1 MLAVTWLYGLARAA
15 SKRKGERLSEWR
27 ARFLSALTAAGL
39 QLEQR
44 VVDSGRNKLTF
55 VKAARFESS
64 SARHEAQKKYL
75 LLPYQRNHNQTID
88 VGMCSPRST
97 RPGRCWRP
105 RRSSSTSAP
114 RSRRRQ
120 AGAATGPPA
129 CSPRSACPTPWQR
142 RCQTRHQ
149 TTLPRPSELTRNGA
163 GISINSSLYNVVC
176 I

>member
-1 MLAVTWLYGLARAA
+1 MAVTWLYGLARAA

-44 VVDSGRNKLTF
+44 LVDSGRNKLTF
-55 VKAARFESS
+55 VKAARFETS
-64 SARHEAQKKYL
+64 SARQEARKKYL
-75 LLPYQRNHNQTID
+75 LLPYRRNQTVD
-88 VGMCSPRST
+88 VRMCSPRST

-114 RSRRRQ
+114 RSRRRP

-129 CSPRSACPTPWQR
+129 CSPRSACPTPWRR

-149 TTLPRPSELTRNGA
+149 TTSPRPSEPTRDGA
-163 GISINSSLYNVVC
+163 GISINSTSYYVVC
-176 I
+176 ILC